1 MITVTADSSFVY
13 GLTSDVQIKI
23 AGTCVAYFDCGRSD
37 ISQWSKQERIL
48 ALAGNLSGSVAAV
61 TESGELKIAG
71 AISGDSDT
79 ICESWNHSIRP
90 LLSEHAEELMYKVI
104 KNHGKT
110 VQAYQL
116 GSDSSV
122 IQELIRSRKIIPLNN
137 DKYEVFSQEV
147 LQAGAEHGQIA
158 SHGD

>member
-1 MITVTADSSFVY
+1 MAV
-13 GLTSDVQIKI
+13 
-23 AGTCVAYFDCGRSD
+23 
-37 ISQWSKQERIL
+37 
-48 ALAGNLSGSVAAV
+48 V